1 MFLSLRTGNP
11 LAIKMDQSG
20 NVRSCV
26 DFSTP
31 QLQLYQVSYMQW
43 LSLLWTKV
51 LTEKLRKIQAS
62 TGFEPVPSCVLIGSS
77 AQAEPPGN
85 LTFLQSNLCNYLLI
99 IKSTQE
105 GNPSF
110 PSKPRDL
117 VLNQSLGSIFF
128 LRFFHVSTFKL
139 PTFFLSTL
147 LENSTS
153 GTKKSP
159 GSCSEALV
167 FIFNEMQ

>member
-1 MFLSLRTGNP
+1 M
-11 LAIKMDQSG
+11 
-20 NVRSCV
+20 
-26 DFSTP
+26 
-31 QLQLYQVSYMQW
+31 
-43 LSLLWTKV
+43 
-51 LTEKLRKIQAS
+51 
-62 TGFEPVPSCVLIGSS
+62 PSCVLIGSS
-77 AQAEPPGN
+77 AKAEPPGS

-99 IKSTQE
+99 KKSTQE

-110 PSKPRDL
+110 PSKPRRDL
-117 VLNQSLGSIFF
+117 VLTQSLGSIFF

-147 LENSTS
+147 LENSTT

-167 FIFNEMQ
+167 FIFNEM